1 MTEKEN
7 KVVLSVK
14 NLNVYFKTHGKDSH
28 VIRGVNLDIN
38 KGEVFAIVG
47 ESGSGKSVFTKTFTG
62 MLESNGKIKTGSIIL
77 NDVEL
82 KDPKE
87 TKILFKDIHRH
98 DRKLNKEARTEA
110 NALFDRKEK
119 KSAAFFE
126 KRIAKLEKE
135 KKLNTTEG
143 FQEHLREKVEK
154 KHKKQ
159 IAYLSAF
166 YVDKLTVAY
175 NNLSNNAIFK
185 QKISDQFLKKVN
197 LILEDEK
204 FQNSSEHAK
213 LFSEILNKKISENS
227 KYTTLISSIEKLDE
241 NIKSV
246 ESFKEKYS
254 LINKKINLAK
264 KSSTLYEKIFIESL
278 LTYRMKQEV
287 FYPLNPAAFEDFIDF
302 VKTPVTPLISSF
314 IPEKEQIS
322 REIDS
327 EIEKL
332 VEENL
337 VKETPTE
344 EKVKLVAGNV
354 ITKRKELLGEF
365 AKLYKEKSFEEL
377 DFKELD
383 LFSDKFFFNLGI
395 SKKVQN
401 FHKSLSLYT
410 DTSNL
415 EYVNILSKL
424 RNLESEIFVKS
435 YDDTIKDLVE
445 KINQVSYEHKANI
458 RLFYSYILEESEESI
473 LQGVNA
479 QKEKLSLRVKEVK
492 EAQEKALENENN
504 ILNLK
509 LQEISK
515 IQHDFA
521 GKVSKLDVEIAKL
534 NEDKDKVIA
543 DLESKK
549 EKLISEYKNQNASII
564 EAGLDP
570 KFLTYPPILVK
581 KYSAQKDL
589 SQRIRSEIEEKE
601 KVINEKKE
609 KIIEIF
615 DVENLSNVTAL
626 CKEIGFDYKH
636 YVSNLKKA
644 QETYK
649 IGVES
654 VELKKKELA
663 DDSRKEELLKLFDI
677 EEETVKST
685 FISTVTQISNEFK
698 KALAIFTPER
708 NKEIIRLNTVIHN
721 IDCEVPLIRRAYR
734 SLKSALTIKT
744 PMVTRLRND
753 GVIRGNSINLAKLKN
768 NREWSMIRGSHVAT
782 IFQDP
787 MTSLNPLLTIGS
799 QISDVLRLHHNLTR
813 AEAKAEAISLLEK
826 VHIPNPEERY
836 KEYPYQYSGG
846 MRQRVVI
853 AIALACRPDVLIC
866 DEPTTAL
873 DVTVQAQILDLI
885 KELQKEYN
893 FTTIFITHDL
903 GVVAG
908 IADRIGVMYGGQ
920 FIEIGT
926 DEDIFYHS
934 AHPYTW
940 ALLSSLPQLAVD
952 NEPLVYIRGNPPVFT
967 HEIAGDAFAPRSD
980 YAMRIDTMIEPP
992 MFKISETH
1000 YAKTWLLDPRAP
1012 KVKKPTIIR
1021 NLSERMKKTA
1031 ESFLA
1036 TEKGE

>member
-1 MTEKEN
+1 
-7 KVVLSVK
+7 
-14 NLNVYFKTHGKDSH
+14 
-28 VIRGVNLDIN
+28 
-38 KGEVFAIVG
+38 
-47 ESGSGKSVFTKTFTG
+47 
-62 MLESNGKIKTGSIIL
+62 
-77 NDVEL
+77 
-82 KDPKE
+82 
-87 TKILFKDIHRH
+87 
-98 DRKLNKEARTEA
+98 
-110 NALFDRKEK
+110 
-119 KSAAFFE
+119 
-126 KRIAKLEKE
+126 
-135 KKLNTTEG
+135 
-143 FQEHLREKVEK
+143 
-154 KHKKQ
+154 
-159 IAYLSAF
+159 
-166 YVDKLTVAY
+166 
-175 NNLSNNAIFK
+175 
-185 QKISDQFLKKVN
+185 
-197 LILEDEK
+197 
-204 FQNSSEHAK
+204 
-213 LFSEILNKKISENS
+213 
-227 KYTTLISSIEKLDE
+227 
-241 NIKSV
+241 
-246 ESFKEKYS
+246 
-254 LINKKINLAK
+254 
-264 KSSTLYEKIFIESL
+264 
-278 LTYRMKQEV
+278 MKQEV

-365 AKLYKEKSFEEL
+365 SKLYKEKSFEEL

-492 EAQEKALENENN
+492 EAQAKALENEYN

-685 FISTVTQISNEFK
+685 FTSTVTQISNEFK